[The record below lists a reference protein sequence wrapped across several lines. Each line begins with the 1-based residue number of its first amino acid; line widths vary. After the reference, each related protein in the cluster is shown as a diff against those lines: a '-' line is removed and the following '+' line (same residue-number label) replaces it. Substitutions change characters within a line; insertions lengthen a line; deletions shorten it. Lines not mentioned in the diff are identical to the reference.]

1 MIRPRIG
8 GVFLCYFLSPWI
20 SLPDEAVLNSEL
32 LWVLSLLLIAIVL
45 FTTNKLRMD
54 VVALLVII
62 AFVLS
67 GTLTLSEATVGF
79 SDPNVILIAALFV
92 IGEGLVRTGV
102 AYQVGDW
109 LVKVAGSSETK
120 MLMLLMVTVAGLG
133 AFMSSTGVV
142 AIFIPVV
149 LSVAA
154 RMKIAP
160 GRLMMPLSFA
170 GLISGMM
177 TLVATP
183 PNMVVNSELV
193 REGISGFGFFGVTPV
208 GLAVL
213 VLGVGYMLVARR
225 WLSNDDGDKTRET
238 WHRRTFRDLI
248 RDYKLTGRARRLAI
262 RNGSPLVG
270 RSLDEVHLRARYGAN
285 VVGIERWK
293 RFRRVMVSASGS
305 TELREGDVLLLDM
318 SDSQVDL
325 REFCSEQQLEPMV
338 LRGDYFS
345 EQSRNVGMAEVSLIP
360 DSTLLGKSLRESAF
374 RSRYDLNVV
383 GIRRHGVTLSG
394 KLVDEP
400 LALGDILLVI
410 GDWKAIR
417 QLQAKTHD
425 FIVLNLP
432 AEVDEVAP
440 AITQA
445 PHALFCLALMVAM
458 MLTDEIPNP
467 IAALIACLLMGK
479 FRCIDMESAYKSI
492 HWPSIILIVGMM
504 PFAQALQKTG
514 GVDLIVRGLMDV
526 AGGAGPRVMLLC
538 LFALC
543 ATIGLFISNTA
554 TAVLMA
560 PIAIAA
566 AREMGVSPYPF
577 AMIIAIAASAA
588 FMTPVSSPVNTLVL
602 GPGNYKFG
610 DFVRMGVPFT
620 LLVMLVSVIIV
631 PWLYA
636 F

>member
-1 MIRPRIG
+1 
-8 GVFLCYFLSPWI
+8 
-20 SLPDEAVLNSEL
+20 LNSEL
-32 LWVLSLLLIAIVL
+32 LWVLSLLFIAIVL

-67 GTLTLSEATVGF
+67 GTLTLAEATVGF

-109 LVKVAGSSETK
+109 LVKVAGSSETR

-225 WLSNDDGDKTRET
+225 WLANDDGDKTRET
-238 WHRRTFRDLI
+238 WQRRTFRDLI
-248 RDYKLTGRARRLAI
+248 RDYKLTGRARRLAL
-262 RNGSPLVG
+262 RSGSPLVG
-270 RSLDEVHLRARYGAN
+270 HSLDELHLRARYGAN

-383 GIRRHGVTLSG
+383 GIRRNGETLAG

-526 AGGAGPRVMLLC
+526 AGDAGPRVMLVC

-610 DFVRMGVPFT
+610 DFIRMGVPFT
-620 LLVMLVSVIIV
+620 LLVMVVSVIIV

>member
-1 MIRPRIG
+1 M
-8 GVFLCYFLSPWI
+8 
-20 SLPDEAVLNSEL
+20 NSEL
-32 LWVLSLLLIAIVL
+32 LWVLSLLFIAIVL

-67 GTLTLSEATVGF
+67 GTLTLEEATVGF

-109 LVKVAGSSETK
+109 LVKVAGSSETR

-154 RMKIAP
+154 RMKIPP

-193 REGISGFGFFGVTPV
+193 REGIGGFGFFAVTPV

-225 WLSNDDGDKTRET
+225 WLGNDDGDKTRET
-238 WHRRTFRDLI
+238 WQRRTFRDLI
-248 RDYKLTGRARRLAI
+248 RDYKLTGRARRLAL
-262 RNGSPLVG
+262 RSGSPLIG
-270 RSLDEVHLRARYGAN
+270 HSLDELHLRARYSAN

-360 DSTLLGKSLRESAF
+360 DSTLLGKSLRESTF

-383 GIRRHGVTLSG
+383 GIRRNGETLAG

-400 LALGDILLVI
+400 LELGDILLVI

-526 AGGAGPRVMLLC
+526 AGDAGPRVMLVC

-610 DFVRMGVPFT
+610 DFVRIGVPFT